1 MKKKAVI
8 LTLVVL
14 ALLLFTTGALA
25 MSSANYRL
33 DWFTPLTSNGGG
45 EMDSANYAANITI
58 GQSVIGSGTSANYQA
73 SLGYWQGIISAVAE
87 WFVHLP
93 LITK

>member
-1 MKKKAVI
+1 MKKATI
-8 LTLVVL
+8 LILVVL
-14 ALLLFTTGALA
+14 ALLVFATSALA

-33 DWFTPLTSNGGG
+33 DWFTPLNSNGGG
-45 EMDSANYAANITI
+45 EMDSANYAANVTI
-58 GQSVIGSGTSANYQA
+58 GQTVIGSGSSANYRA
-73 SLGYWQGIISAVAE
+73 GLGYWQGIVAAVAE